1 MLRRLFKVTFKAQ
14 INFNLANRKIYA
26 PTMLAYLLWRLLG
39 EQPKRKKRK
48 KSKRIVCT
56 DILQTETT
64 QRKRICMQY
73 VEKQRKIDRK
83 NMYICSIYSGS
94 SLSIQFQLYLQTYS
108 SITHR
113 FWKETVQFKTMLK
126 FLHIYSTQYIYIFI
140 CTRHELFPQL
150 LFIVLGAMRAIVT
163 FVAVAFVV
171 RRVL

>member
-1 MLRRLFKVTFKAQ
+1 MTSVGRTAKT
-14 INFNLANRKIYA
+14 
-26 PTMLAYLLWRLLG
+26 
-39 EQPKRKKRK
+39 KKRK

-56 DILQTETT
+56 DILRAETT
-64 QRKRICMQY
+64 QRKRIQICMQY

-83 NMYICSIYSGS
+83 NIYMYSIYSGS

-126 FLHIYSTQYIYIFI
+126 YLHIYSTQYICIYIFI